1 MTRRPRP
8 AARAAVFGALAAVV
22 VTVLLFPFV
31 SGGWCADAT
40 DPDASVC
47 GTFQRS
53 IVGIDTSIW
62 FWLGG
67 LAVVGFFTVLAIN
80 RTATGQ
86 PPTS

>member
-1 MTRRPRP
+1 M
-8 AARAAVFGALAAVV
+8 LAAVV

-31 SGGWCADAT
+31 SGGWCADAGESGT
-40 DPDASVC
+40 SMC

-67 LAVVGFFTVLAIN
+67 LAIVAFFTVLAVN
-80 RTATGQ
+80 RTAAEK
-86 PPTS
+86 TSTS